1 MPGARGMSDEGD
13 DFLPALHLCLRV
25 SEINQRKLSQRAL
38 RQRDCVATLANTALE
53 GLSETVQLKSQ

>member
-1 MPGARGMSDEGD
+1 MSDEGD